1 MPHLP
6 VLHTP
11 VLTLAY
17 AVEEKFKRDGGDESD
32 SESSSESEDEDA
44 FLATEDLDT
53 HISKTLHALKTKDPS
68 IYDKD
73 VKFFPQDTT
82 GKTPEKKEKPM
93 FLKDYHRERYL
104 AGAVGGSD
112 AEEDGEEEPKTY
124 VQEQADL
131 KKSIV
136 AEINAAADS
145 EDEEEGDFLKP
156 KEKAKKSKASRD
168 EPSKQTLTE
177 NDIAQAADDPET
189 YLSNFMAARAWAAAD
204 GSNWQAFDSDDGD
217 SDDDRA
223 EEVEAAYNMRFE
235 DPTKS
240 NEVLKSYARDVAAQK
255 SVRRDEKT
263 GRRRQRELEKQ
274 RKEEEKQAR
283 RDEKA
288 RLKKLKLEEAEGKLQ
303 RIRAT
308 AGMGGKKLSDDELVK
323 ILEDAWEDDKWEDEM
338 KRRFGEEYYA
348 EDDDDVSSRDG
359 EDEEAEG
366 EDKKKKKKP
375 KKPKWDDDIDITDV
389 VGDYEED
396 EAPAFTLSDAEDEGQ
411 DGAAEAEEEEDD
423 DEDERPAK
431 KRKTKDHKR
440 EREVAKRA
448 AKKSR
453 QALDAIVATNVELE
467 THPAL
472 PSASGGFRWRETSPR
487 AFGLSTNDILLAP
500 SDTALNQYAG
510 LKKYASWRDPDAKRK
525 DKKRLGKKARLRK
538 WRRETFGKG
547 FEDGPVFEGAGEE
560 AEPMELDVDVG
571 EKEKKKRK
579 RKRGHKKGEEEV

>member
-1 MPHLP
+1 M
-6 VLHTP
+6 
-11 VLTLAY
+11 
-17 AVEEKFKRDGGDESD
+17 
-32 SESSSESEDEDA
+32 
-44 FLATEDLDT
+44 
-53 HISKTLHALKTKDPS
+53 
-68 IYDKD
+68 
-73 VKFFPQDTT
+73 
-82 GKTPEKKEKPM
+82 
-93 FLKDYHRERYL
+93 
-104 AGAVGGSD
+104 GSD
-112 AEEDGEEEPKTY
+112 AEEEEEEPKTY

-156 KEKAKKSKASRD
+156 KEKKSKTKEKSKKSKAKD
-168 EPSKQTLTE
+168 ETSKQTITE
-177 NDIAQAADDPET
+177 NDIAKAADDPET
-189 YLSNFMAARAWAAAD
+189 YLSNFMAARAWAAPD
-204 GSNWQAFDSDDGD
+204 GSNWEAFESDDGD
-217 SDDDRA
+217 SDLDKA

-240 NEVLKSYARDVAAQK
+240 NEVLKSYARDVAAEK
-255 SVRRDEKT
+255 SVRRDAPT

-288 RLKKLKLEEAEGKLQ
+288 RLKKLKLEEAEGKLE

-308 AGMGGKKLSDDELVK
+308 AGMSGKKISDDELVK
-323 ILEDAWEDDKWEDEM
+323 ILDGAWDDDKWEDEM

-348 EDDDDVSSRDG
+348 EHDDDVSSRDG
-359 EDEEAEG
+359 DDEEAEG
-366 EDKKKKKKP
+366 KKKKKP

-389 VGDYEED
+389 VGDYEE

-411 DGAAEAEEEEDD
+411 NGAAEAEED
-423 DEDERPAK
+423 DEDEDEDDRPAK

-453 QALDAIVATNVELE
+453 QALDAIVSTNVELE

-472 PSASGGFRWRETSPR
+472 PSASGGSNAGGFRWRETSPR

-500 SDTALNQYAG
+500 SDTALNQFAG
-510 LKKYASWRDPDAKRK
+510 LKKYASWRDPESKRK

-538 WRRETFGKG
+538 WRRETFGRE
-547 FEDGPVFEGAGEE
+547 FEDGPVFEGPKE
-560 AEPMELDVDVG
+560 AEPMELDVEVG

-579 RKRGHKKGEEEV
+579 RKRGHRKGEEEV

>member
-1 MPHLP
+1 
-6 VLHTP
+6 
-11 VLTLAY
+11 
-17 AVEEKFKRDGGDESD
+17 
-32 SESSSESEDEDA
+32 
-44 FLATEDLDT
+44 
-53 HISKTLHALKTKDPS
+53 
-68 IYDKD
+68 
-73 VKFFPQDTT
+73 
-82 GKTPEKKEKPM
+82 M

-112 AEEDGEEEPKTY
+112 AEEDEEEPKTY

-145 EDEEEGDFLKP
+145 DDEEEGDFLKP
-156 KEKAKKSKASRD
+156 KEKAKKSKARD

-189 YLSNFMAARAWAAAD
+189 YLSNFMAARAWAAPD
-204 GSNWQAFDSDDGD
+204 GSNWEAFESDDGD
-217 SDDDRA
+217 SDADRA

-308 AGMGGKKLSDDELVK
+308 AGTSGKKISDDELVK

-366 EDKKKKKKP
+366 EEKKKKKKKP

-389 VGDYEED
+389 VGDYEE
-396 EAPAFTLSDAEDEGQ
+396 EAPAFTLSDAEGEGQ
-411 DGAAEAEEEEDD
+411 DGAAEEEEEEE
-423 DEDERPAK
+423 EDERPAK

-453 QALDAIVATNVELE
+453 QALDAMVSTNVELE

-500 SDTALNQYAG
+500 SDSALNEYAG
-510 LKKYASWRDPDAKRK
+510 LKKYASWRDPEAKRK

-547 FEDGPVFEGAGEE
+547 FEEGPVFEGGGEE

-579 RKRGHKKGEEEV
+579 RKRGHKKGEDEV